1 MEFSHFTKA
10 LIKLGKKEITMK
22 KHTLYLFTSLTIVF
36 MSACSHDKQS
46 NEANDSRYDKLN
58 NVQSIKDVTIEI
70 PENIF
75 NSQKKNEN
83 INEDEMKQSIKNYLD
98 YSHALTENIVPLSST
113 TSDENFT
120 ESDRE
125 KLEKLMDLAKKNDA
139 NFHDFISNNN
149 IPAEYQNPSKEIYE
163 YISSS
168 TALLSEMQLEIEK
181 LSKNGNLLKTDF
193 SFTKRFTSVNG
204 RKQKEI
210 EKFLNEKNIKTKYFN
225 QQ

>member
-1 MEFSHFTKA
+1 
-10 LIKLGKKEITMK
+10 MK
-22 KHTLYLFTSLTIVF
+22 KYVLYLSFTIVF
-36 MSACSHDKQS
+36 MSACSHDTQS
-46 NEANDSRYDKLN
+46 NEANDARYDKLN
-58 NVQSIKDVTIEI
+58 DVQSIKDVTIKI

-75 NSQKKNEN
+75 DSQKKNEN

-98 YSHALTENIVPLSST
+98 YSWELSENIVPLSST
-113 TSDENFT
+113 ISDENVT

-125 KLEKLMDLAKKNDA
+125 KLQKLMDLAKKNDA

-149 IPAEYQNPSKEIYE
+149 IPDDYQKPSKEIYE

-168 TALLSEMQLEIEK
+168 TALLLEMQQEIDK
-181 LSKNGNLLKTDF
+181 LSQNGNLLKADF
-193 SFTKRFTSVNG
+193 SFTKRFTKVNG

-210 EKFLNEKNIKTKYFN
+210 EKFLNEKNIKTTYFN

>member
-10 LIKLGKKEITMK
+10 LIKLGKKEIKMK
-22 KHTLYLFTSLTIVF
+22 KHTLYLLIPLTFAF
-36 MSACSHDKQS
+36 MSACSHDTQS
-46 NEANDSRYDKLN
+46 NEANDSRYDKLSN
-58 NVQSIKDVTIEI
+58 AQSIKDVTIEI

-98 YSHALTENIVPLSST
+98 YSYALTENIVPLSST

-149 IPAEYQNPSKEIYE
+149 IPNDYQKPSKEIYD

-168 TALLSEMQLEIEK
+168 TALLSEMEQEIKKFSE
-181 LSKNGNLLKTDF
+181 NGNVLKTDF
-193 SFTKRFTSVNG
+193 SFTKRFTKVNG

-210 EKFLNEKNIKTKYFN
+210 EKFLNEKNIKTIYFN
-225 QQ
+225 K